1 MTLRKVR
8 IKTSIGNIFCDEV
21 ITEED
26 CYNCVINHAIALV
39 IDKRKYNLIETGL
52 TGALD
57 YTHILK

>member
-26 CYNCVINHAIALV
+26 CYNCVINHVIVLV
-39 IDKRKYNLIETGL
+39 IDKRKYTLIDSGL